1 MRRLAPVRAGV
12 LDNTQEPFPVRESDG
27 RWRAGSH
34 VACAWACGSREGGAG
49 GRLAEM
55 NRKLIRP
62 DLSEIKEHL
71 QGGGKTYRQRKPIPP
86 DQTNAE
92 SFYYLKQMT
101 NKTRMVLVLKDG
113 EEIRGT
119 IEWYDRTALKVHRS
133 DQPNILLP
141 KDNIKYIYKENE
153 DKGADRD

>member
-1 MRRLAPVRAGV
+1 MHKSPSRYGNLRDVGDSSPARPAR
-12 LDNTQEPFPVRESDG
+12 
-27 RWRAGSH
+27 
-34 VACAWACGSREGGAG
+34 GSREDGTG
-49 GRLAEM
+49 GRPAQM

-62 DLSEIKEHL
+62 DLTEIKEQL

-86 DQTNAE
+86 EQTNAE

-119 IEWYDRTALKVHRS
+119 IEWYDRAALKIHRL

-153 DKGADRD
+153 DKGEDRD